1 MEQKN
6 KLLRAIP
13 KTDELLNDMRLQRVM
28 ETCGRTPVV
37 EAVRQT
43 QDQLRQR
50 ILGGDETVC
59 TDADSVIGAVLHL
72 LRQQNLPS
80 LRRVIN
86 ATGIILHTNL
96 GRAPLCDE
104 AATAACSVAGNYS
117 TLEYDCSTGGRGSR
131 YSHVEQLLCRLCG
144 TEAALVVNN
153 NASAVLLI
161 LGAMAKGGEV
171 VVSRGELVEIG
182 GAFRVPDVMEQSGCV
197 LREIGTTN
205 KTHPADYTRAIGEQT
220 RALLKVH
227 TSNYKIVGFTEEVPA
242 QQLSVLAHEAGLPLL
257 YDLGSGALFD
267 TSAYGL
273 SEPSVFDAVRA
284 GADVVSFSGDKLL
297 GGPQAGI
304 IVGKKEYIEK
314 MRKHPLT
321 RALRI
326 DKMTLAALEATLRI
340 YLDPTKAK
348 EKIPLLRMLS
358 ESTDVL
364 RARARALRRK
374 IGSIADL
381 DIRIT
386 DELGQV
392 GGGSAPYEMIPSV
405 AVSIACHRMTENAL
419 EQALRQREVPII
431 ARIAKNRLIFDMRT
445 VRDDELSCIAQALSE
460 ILA

>member
-13 KTDELLNDMRLQRVM
+13 KTDELLSDIRLQDAM

-37 EAVRQT
+37 EVVRQA

-59 TDADSVIGAVLHL
+59 TDADSVISMVLRL

-86 ATGIILHTNL
+86 ATGVILHTNL
-96 GRAPLCDE
+96 GRAPLCPE
-104 AATAACSVAGNYS
+104 AAEAACSVAGNYS
-117 TLEYDCSTGGRGSR
+117 TLEYNCATGSRGSR
-131 YSHVEQLLCRLCG
+131 YSHVENLLCRLCG

-153 NASAVLLI
+153 NASAVLLV
-161 LGAMAKGGEV
+161 LGALAKGGEV

-182 GAFRVPDVMEQSGCV
+182 GAFRVPDVMEQSGCT
-197 LREIGTTN
+197 LREVGTTN
-205 KTHPADYTRAIGEQT
+205 KTHPADYTRVTGEQT
-220 RALLKVH
+220 RAYLKVH

-242 QQLSVLAHEAGLPLL
+242 EQLSQMAHDAGLPLL
-257 YDLGSGALFD
+257 YDLGSGAMFD
-267 TSAYGL
+267 TAAYGL
-273 SEPSVFDAVRA
+273 SEPSVFDALRS

-340 YLDPTKAK
+340 YLDPDKAR

-358 ESTDVL
+358 ENTDTL
-364 RARARALRRK
+364 RARARSLRRK
-374 IGSIADL
+374 LGSIAGA

-392 GGGSAPYEMIPSV
+392 GGGSAPTEMLPSV
-405 AVSIACHRMTENAL
+405 ALSIACDHMTESAM
-419 EQALRQREVPII
+419 EQALRQRELPII

-445 VRDDELSCIAQALSE
+445 VRDDELPLIAQALRE